1 MIQTLQ
7 VQPGIFLRGCTDTRF
22 KTNCLSI
29 QFVRP
34 MDRQEASANALLSA
48 VLLRGTE
55 NYPDIR
61 DITRHMDDL
70 YGATVG
76 SLVRRVGDYQTTGV
90 YCSFTEDRYALDG
103 DRILEPV
110 AEFLQE
116 LLLRPRLENGV
127 FCESFVEGE
136 KRNLLSAI
144 ESQKNDKRIYASAQL
159 MKYMCAQDS
168 AGIPRLGERAQVQA
182 LEAGT
187 LYDHYQK
194 VLRHSRIDLFYVGS
208 RPLERIAQLME
219 PIFRGLQREY
229 ILLPGQTPFHDGGKT
244 RNEQQMDVTQA
255 RLQMGLLTP
264 STVNTPDFVPMQ
276 VLNTVFGS
284 GMTSKLFMNIR
295 EKQSLCYDI
304 GSSYQGGKGI
314 MTVGAGMDCKMVDRV
329 ERSVMQELENCR
341 NGIITPLELE
351 SAQSAMLSSL
361 RQIHDTP
368 SSIENFY
375 STGALSG
382 MELTIPDYMQ
392 QVRQV
397 TVSRLAE
404 VAAKV
409 QLHSVFVLKGVQ
421 E

>member
-7 VQPGIFLRGCTDTRF
+7 LQPGIYLRGCTDTRF

-29 QFVRP
+29 QLIRP
-34 MDRQEASANALLSA
+34 MDRQEAAANALMSA

-61 DITRHMDDL
+61 DITRHLDDL
-70 YGATVG
+70 YGAAVG

-90 YCSFTEDRYALDG
+90 YCSFTEDRYALGG

-110 AEFLQE
+110 TEFLQE
-116 LLLRPRLENGV
+116 LLLHPRLENGV

-144 ESQKNDKRIYASAQL
+144 ESQKNDKRIYAAAQL
-159 MKYMCAQDS
+159 MKYMCAQDP
-168 AGIPRLGERAQVQA
+168 AGIPRLGEPEQARA
-182 LEAGT
+182 LEPGM

-194 VLRHSRIDLFYVGS
+194 VLKHSRIDLFYVGS
-208 RPLERIAQLME
+208 RPLEQIAQLIC
-219 PIFRGLQREY
+219 PIFSQLERDYQP
-229 ILLPGQTPFHDGGKT
+229 LPGQTPFRDGGKT
-244 RNEQQMDVTQA
+244 RNEQKMDVTQA
-255 RLQMGLLTP
+255 RLQMGFLTE
-264 STVNTPDFVPMQ
+264 STINTPDFVPMQ
-276 VLNTVFGS
+276 VLNTVLGG
-284 GMTSKLFMNIR
+284 GMTGKLFMNIR

-314 MTVGAGMDCKMVDRV
+314 MTVGAGMDCRMVDRV
-329 ERSVMQELENCR
+329 ERSVMQELENCC

-382 MELTIPDYMQ
+382 MELSIDEYMH
-392 QVRQV
+392 QVQQV
-397 TVSRLAE
+397 TVERLAE
-404 VAAKV
+404 AAAKV
-409 QLHSVFVLKGVQ
+409 QLHSVFILKGEQV
-421 E
+421 